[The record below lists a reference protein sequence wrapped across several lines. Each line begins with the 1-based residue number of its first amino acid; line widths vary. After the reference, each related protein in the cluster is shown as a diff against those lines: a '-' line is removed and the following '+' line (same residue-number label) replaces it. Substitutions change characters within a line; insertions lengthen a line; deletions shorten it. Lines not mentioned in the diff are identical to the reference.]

1 MNRLLLILISLLACV
16 NLQSCNIFAGLSY
29 VFSPEPEQEAL
40 FALPNVRTVVFVD
53 DRLNL
58 MHPSRLKRVL
68 ADEVTN
74 SLLQKQIL
82 TTIISPQDVLRYTS
96 SHDKHDAPIPI
107 QSIGKAVNA
116 STVIYV
122 EMKYFAL
129 TNDGQ
134 TPKPGASCN
143 VRVIDVVNQTRLF
156 PLDQT
161 AYTVAVQLNR
171 VAPRQIGSSGSI
183 KQLTEELTVKLG
195 GKVAKLFYK
204 HYTGRLGENLDR
216 E

>member
-1 MNRLLLILISLLACV
+1 MKRLLIILISFLVCG
-16 NLQSCNIFAGLSY
+16 NLQSCNIFAGLSF
-29 VFSPEPEQEAL
+29 VFSPEPEQEAMY
-40 FALPNVRTVVFVD
+40 ALPNVRTVVFVD

-58 MHPSRLKRVL
+58 MHPSRLKRIL

-74 SLLQKQIL
+74 QLLSEQIL
-82 TTIISPQDVLRYTS
+82 TTIISPQDVLRYTT

-116 STVIYV
+116 STVIYI
-122 EMKYFAL
+122 EMSYFAL

-134 TPKPGASCN
+134 TPNPGAMCN
-143 VRVIDVVNQTRLF
+143 VRVIDTDQGTRLF
-156 PLDQT
+156 PIEQSS
-161 AYTVAVQLNR
+161 YQVAVQMKR

-183 KQLTEELTVKLG
+183 KKLTEELTIKLG
-195 GKVAKLFYK
+195 EKVAKLFYK

-216 E
+216 K